1 VKALVWLRAESW
13 EALAHAAATLLPA
26 DAEVTLLHV
35 ADAGAE
41 LAAEA
46 PAAGLLGR
54 RRPKGRAGR
63 AGRAGPHHTIEAIS
77 DEAAAELLASAAE
90 RLGREVATEARRGRL
105 EDVVMEA
112 AEDADVLLC
121 ARDGDRDHRGPK
133 SLAPPTRFVVDH
145 VPCTV
150 VLAWPEAP
158 PGGGPP
164 PPPEGGPPPPPPPS
178 PEGGPPPPPHHRRP

>member
-1 VKALVWLRAESW
+1 MKALVWLRAESW
-13 EALAHAAATLLPA
+13 EALADAAASLLPT
-26 DAEVTLLHV
+26 DAEITLLHV

-54 RRPKGRAGR
+54 RRPRRAG
-63 AGRAGPHHTIEAIS
+63 GPHHTIEAIS
-77 DEAAAELLASAAE
+77 DEAAAELLAAAAE
-90 RLGREVATEARRGRL
+90 RIGREVATEARRGRL
-105 EDVVMEA
+105 EDVVVEV
-112 AEDADVLLC
+112 AEHADVLLC

-150 VLAWPEAP
+150 VLTWPEA
-158 PGGGPP
+158 
-164 PPPEGGPPPPPPPS
+164 PPEGGPPPPPPP
-178 PEGGPPPPPHHRRP
+178 PPHHRRP

>member
-13 EALAHAAATLLPA
+13 EALAEAAASLLPA
-26 DAEVTLLHV
+26 HAEITLLHV

-54 RRPKGRAGR
+54 RRHRP
-63 AGRAGPHHTIEAIS
+63 PHHTIEAIS
-77 DEAAAELLASAAE
+77 DEAAADLLAAAAE
-90 RLGREVATEARRGRL
+90 RIGREVATEARRGRL
-105 EDVVMEA
+105 EDVVVEA
-112 AEDADVLLC
+112 AEDADVLVC

-150 VLAWPEAP
+150 ILAWPEA
-158 PGGGPP
+158 
-164 PPPEGGPPPPPPPS
+164 PPEGGPPPPPPP
-178 PEGGPPPPPHHRRP
+178 PPHHRRP

>member
-1 VKALVWLRAESW
+1 MKALVWLRADSW
-13 EALAHAAATLLPA
+13 EALTDAAAALLPA
-26 DAEVTLLHV
+26 DAEITLLHV

-46 PAAGLLGR
+46 PVAGLLGR
-54 RRPKGRAGR
+54 RHKPP
-63 AGRAGPHHTIEAIS
+63 PHHTLEAIS
-77 DEAAAELLASAAE
+77 DAAAADLLAGAAE
-90 RLGREVATEARRGRL
+90 RIGRPVATEARRGRL
-105 EDVVMEA
+105 EDVVVEA

-150 VLAWPEAP
+150 VVAWPEGP
-158 PGGGPP
+158 PQGGPP
-164 PPPEGGPPPPPPPS
+164 PP
-178 PEGGPPPPPHHRRP
+178 PPPPPHHRRP